1 MRLGRRHLA
10 VAVSFAVLLPACAP
24 DGAPP
29 PAAMVDSVDDLGA
42 VRLRSFNLGKS
53 INRTVGQASGA
64 IEGGANTVGGAFS
77 AAFAEASNE
86 SNKAG
91 RTAMSSVVSSAEHQ
105 WRNASGQVI
114 DAAGNLIESLPLTW
128 PNQLGAAIEGQVVE
142 ASRGQ
147 LNAGLAELDRIGEGL
162 LGLPADQAEDRI
174 NGVLNPLKV
183 SLPKISVP
191 GVGQAYVPARNPVF
205 VHIRESQ
212 WASANAANV
221 MIDVDFFG
229 LKRYRV
235 GIGCI
240 GFPDGFRGAPKLA
253 LNGGC
258 DNPWNLRAAANVVAG
273 SAKRI
278 ADDVGRQIQ
287 GIEPQITSTLKL
299 VAGGA
304 DNPRAIPGVLIDLLL
319 NRLLGMC
326 CAFSITTEADYADKL
341 ESNADQQQTA
351 LLAADAPEVLE
362 ILRTVQRAAP
372 MSNTSSMQS
381 RAAMIFDVP
390 QLNGVDFELA
400 PEISLAANVSDT
412 WGADGR
418 VEFAVELGLFG
429 LFVASV
435 GLGCLTMGTS
445 FGQAPVF
452 TFSGG
457 CDNSWNVSF
466 GAGGYTSSSVRLDA
480 RMTVGTAQ
488 PAPTAPPLPAPPTVA
503 TPSLPPSQVSASAGV
518 LPDPWDPSLTT
529 AAGGT
534 VTDIVQNG
542 VRYRVHTF
550 TLDSPNEFVV
560 PPAMARVP
568 VHYLVIAGG
577 GSGSSNRTEN
587 KTGTGGGG
595 AGGVVTNIW
604 SQPAYLEPG
613 IYRVIV
619 GAGGTASYREGPGLN
634 GGNSSINGLGVVAI
648 GGGGGGRMDDG
659 GRDGGS
665 GGGGGFR
672 RGSDDPG
679 APVPNQGNAGGAGHN
694 GCDGNK
700 CSAGGGGG
708 GVGGWGG
715 DAWKN
720 TGGPGGPGAQFSF
733 DGVQRFYAAG
743 GGGGG
748 NSGNVGGSG
757 VGGNGG
763 RQYADGGHGA
773 ADSGSGGG
781 GAGGGGNRPLQGGNG
796 GSGIVFIRYPVNG

>member
-1 MRLGRRHLA
+1 MAGLIAL
-10 VAVSFAVLLPACAP
+10 SFVLPACAGDAGRAEP
-24 DGAPP
+24 
-29 PAAMVDSVDDLGA
+29 MVDSVDNLGA
-42 VRLRSFNLGKS
+42 VRLRSFSFSKS
-53 INRTVGQASGA
+53 INKGLGQATGA

-86 SNKAG
+86 SSKAG
-91 RTAMSSVVSSAEHQ
+91 RTAMSSVVSTAEHQ

-128 PNQLGAAIEGQVVE
+128 PNQLGAVIEGQVVE
-142 ASRGQ
+142 ASRSQ

-162 LGLPADQAEDRI
+162 IGLPADQAEDRI
-174 NGVLNPLKV
+174 NAVLNPLKV
-183 SLPKISVP
+183 SLPRITVP

-240 GFPDGFRGAPKLA
+240 GFPDGFRGPPKVA

-258 DNPWNLRAAANVVAG
+258 DNPWNLMAQANVVAD

-278 ADDVGRQIQ
+278 ANDVGRQIQ
-287 GIEPQITSTLKL
+287 GIESQILSTLKL

-304 DNPRAIPGVLIDLLL
+304 DNPRAIPAVLIDLLL

-326 CAFSITTEADYADKL
+326 CSFSISAEADYADKL
-341 ESNADQQQTA
+341 EANADEQQTDV
-351 LLAADAPEVLE
+351 LAANAPEVLE
-362 ILRTVQRAAP
+362 ILRTLEGALP
-372 MSNTSSMQS
+372 MSNASSMQS
-381 RAAMIFDVP
+381 QAAMIFDVP

-400 PEISLAANVSDT
+400 PEISLVANVSDT

-445 FGQAPVF
+445 FSQAPGF
-452 TFSGG
+452 TFNGG
-457 CDNSWNVSF
+457 CDNAWNVTF
-466 GAGGYTSSSVRLDA
+466 GAGGYTAASVRVEA
-480 RMTVGTAQ
+480 RMTTGTAN
-488 PAPTAPPLPAPPTVA
+488 PAPTAPPLPAPSSVA
-503 TPSLPPSQVSASAGV
+503 TPSLPPAQVSASVGT
-518 LPDPWDPSLTT
+518 LPDPWDPTLTT

-560 PPAMARVP
+560 PPAMAGVP
-568 VHYLVIAGG
+568 VHYLVVAGG

-595 AGGVVTNIW
+595 GGGIVTNIR
-604 SQPAYLEPG
+604 SQPVYLEPG
-613 IYRVIV
+613 TYQVIV

-634 GGNSSINGLGVVAI
+634 GGNSSINGLGIVAI

-672 RGSDDPG
+672 RGANDVG
-679 APVPNQGNAGGAGHN
+679 APVAGQGNAGGAGHN

-708 GVGGWGG
+708 GAGGWGG

-720 TGGPGGPGAQFSF
+720 TGGQGGAGVQYSF
-733 DGVQRFYAAG
+733 DGVQRFYGAG

-757 VGGNGG
+757 VGGDGG
-763 RQYADGGHGA
+763 RQRAHGQDGA
-773 ADSGSGGG
+773 ENSGSGGG
-781 GAGGGGNRPLQGGNG
+781 GAGGGSNDRLRGGNG

>member
-1 MRLGRRHLA
+1 
-10 VAVSFAVLLPACAP
+10 
-24 DGAPP
+24 
-29 PAAMVDSVDDLGA
+29 MVDSVDDLGA
-42 VRLRSFNLGKS
+42 VRMRSFNLGKS
-53 INRTVGQASGA
+53 INRTVGQATGA
-64 IEGGANTVGGAFS
+64 IEGGANSVGGAFA

-86 SNKAG
+86 SSKAG
-91 RTAMSSVVSSAEHQ
+91 RTALSSVVSTSEQQ

-114 DAAGNLIESLPLTW
+114 DAAGNLIASLPLTW
-128 PNQLGAAIEGQVVE
+128 PNQLGAVIEGQVVE
-142 ASRGQ
+142 ASRSQ

-162 LGLPADQAEDRI
+162 LGLPADRAEDRI

-183 SLPKISVP
+183 SLPRISVP

-240 GFPDGFRGAPKLA
+240 GFPDGFRGPPKVA

-258 DNPWNLRAAANVVAG
+258 DNPWNLMAQANVVAD

-278 ADDVGRQIQ
+278 VNDVGRQIQ
-287 GIEPQITSTLKL
+287 GIESQIMSTLKI

-304 DNPRAIPGVLIDLLL
+304 DNPRAIPAVLIDLLL

-326 CAFSITTEADYADKL
+326 CAFSISSEADYADKL
-341 ESNADQQQTA
+341 ETNADQQETD
-351 LLAADAPEVLE
+351 LLAANSPEVLE
-362 ILRTVQRAAP
+362 ILRTLQGALP
-372 MSNTSSMQS
+372 MSNASSMQS
-381 RAAMIFDVP
+381 QAAMIFDVP
-390 QLNGVDFELA
+390 QLNGIDFELA

-445 FGQAPVF
+445 FSQAPGF

-457 CDNSWNVSF
+457 CDNAWNVTF
-466 GAGGYTSSSVRLDA
+466 GAGGYTSSSVRVDA
-480 RMTVGTAQ
+480 RMTTGTAQ
-488 PAPTAPPLPAPPTVA
+488 PAPTAPPLPAPPSVA
-503 TPSLPPSQVSASAGV
+503 TPSLPPAQVSASAGV
-518 LPDPWDPSLTT
+518 LPDPWDPTLTT

-560 PPAMARVP
+560 PPAMAGVP

-595 AGGVVTNIW
+595 AGGVATNIW
-604 SQPAYLEPG
+604 SQPVYLEPG
-613 IYRVIV
+613 TYQVIV

-659 GRDGGS
+659 GSDGGS

-672 RGSDDPG
+672 RGSDKPG
-679 APVPNQGNAGGAGHN
+679 APVPGQGNAGGAGHN

-773 ADSGSGGG
+773 ANTGSGGG

-796 GSGIVFIRYPVNG
+796 GSGIVFIRYPVTG